1 MNAITFQDPR
11 TNDLLSRVGDDVSML
26 RQDVANL
33 FTHTTRRALPNGARR
48 MANNARGRLHT
59 GRLYTAEHLQAL
71 KNTVQNG
78 VHQPAAAWIGGA
90 AAVGLLAAAGAYML
104 FRNGHHNGQGNV

>member
-1 MNAITFQDPR
+1 
-11 TNDLLSRVGDDVSML
+11 ML

-48 MANNARGRLHT
+48 MADNARNRLSA
-59 GRLYTAEHLQAL
+59 GKLYTTEHLQAL
-71 KNTVQNG
+71 KNGVQNG
-78 VHQPAAAWIGGA
+78 MHQPAAAWLGGA

-104 FRNGHHNGQGNV
+104 FRNGHHHNGNGTPND